1 MPISKSSGSFR
12 PHRRGFTLIEVVVVM
27 GVMAVLSSMMLGYGQ
42 RNNKQILLVTSQ
54 AKIASIFSRAKFLSI
69 QSFFN
74 LAGTNEY
81 VCAYGVLITYP
92 DTISIFKSVS
102 DDDTPCPGPRD
113 LSDTDYIEEY
123 SEDRGQIFVPLSG
136 ELNQVQLS
144 DKGGVELCRGGGDC
158 DSGAEDYFIF
168 IPPEPIVKFED
179 DNTEERLTVDIRFK
193 DETEGEAPFSVTVT
207 KDGQIQTK

>member
-12 PHRRGFTLIEVVVVM
+12 RNRGGFTLIEVVVVM
-27 GVMAVLSSMMLGYGQ
+27 GVIAVLSSMMLGYSQ

-92 DTISIFKSVS
+92 DTISIFKSIS
-102 DDDTPCPGPRD
+102 GNDTPCPGPKD
-113 LSDTDYIEEY
+113 LSDTDYIEKY
-123 SEDRGQIFVPLSG
+123 SEDQGQVFVPLSG
-136 ELNQVQLS
+136 ELNQVRLS
-144 DKGGVELCRGGGDC
+144 DKSGIELCKDEECDGD
-158 DSGAEDYFIF
+158 DYFIF

-179 DNTEERLTVDIRFK
+179 DNEEEGLTVDIRFE

-207 KDGQIQTK
+207 KDGQIQIE